1 MPIAYPSG
9 RLAYIML
16 EVEEGW
22 VSREV
27 GVKEREKL
35 IILWSR

>member
-9 RLAYIML
+9 RLAYIMM

-22 VSREV
+22 VLREV
-27 GVKEREKL
+27 GVKELEKL
-35 IILWSR
+35 IMLRSR